1 MNDAYDLVV
10 LGGGSGGI
18 AAARRA
24 AQHGARVALIEPGKL
39 GGTCVNVGCV
49 PKKLMWHAAHIAET
63 LHDAAGYGFDI
74 GSVTHNW
81 HRLRERRDAYISRL
95 NGIYRDNL
103 ANDRVAL
110 VESRGRLTGAKE
122 IACGERRLR
131 AERILIATGG
141 RPVHPTCPGAELGID
156 SNGFFA
162 LDRCPQ
168 TVIVV
173 GGGYIALELCGVL
186 QALGAQ
192 VTLVLRGE
200 QVLTAFDAMLGE
212 ALQLALRAQGV
223 TVLTKTLVRAVE
235 ASAAGVRV
243 QLSDGGSRD
252 AETLLWA
259 IGRTANTENC
269 GLREAGIALD
279 PQGHVIVDAWQA
291 TNVPEVFA
299 VGDVTAHAQL
309 TPVAIAAG
317 RRLADRLFGSRPE
330 RRLDYE
336 NIPTVMFSHPPIGTV
351 GLTEKAARERFGDT
365 VKIYESRFKA
375 LYYGVLD
382 AKRESR
388 MKLVCVGAD
397 ERIVGIHVIGEGADE
412 LLQGFA
418 VALRMGATK
427 RDFDDT
433 VAIHPTSAEELVT
446 MR

>member
-1 MNDAYDLVV
+1 MNDAYDLIV

-63 LHDAAGYGFDI
+63 LHEAAGYGFDI

-81 HRLRERRDAYISRL
+81 HRLRERREAYITRL
-95 NGIYRDNL
+95 NGIYRENL
-103 ANDRVAL
+103 GKDGVTL
-110 VESRGRLTGAKE
+110 IDGYGRLLNPQRVECAGQRY
-122 IACGERRLR
+122 G
-131 AERILIATGG
+131 AERVLIATGG
-141 RPVHPTCPGAELGID
+141 RAVRPAAPGAELGID

-162 LDRCPQ
+162 LDRCPK
-168 TVIVV
+168 TVIVA
-173 GGGYIALELCGVL
+173 GSGYIAVELCGVL
-186 QALGAQ
+186 KALGAQ
-192 VTLVLRGE
+192 VTLVFRRERL
-200 QVLTAFDAMLGE
+200 LSSFDAMLGE
-212 ALQLALRAQGV
+212 AVQDALRVQGVVLRPNTYVRALMQTGEGVQAQLSDSDALRA
-223 TVLTKTLVRAVE
+223 
-235 ASAAGVRV
+235 
-243 QLSDGGSRD
+243 
-252 AETLLWA
+252 ETMLWA
-259 IGRTANTENC
+259 IGRTPNTGC
-269 GLREAGIALD
+269 GLRESGIALGAAGQVLVD
-279 PQGHVIVDAWQA
+279 PWQA
-291 TNVPEVFA
+291 TNVPNVFA
-299 VGDVTAHAQL
+299 VGDVTGHAEL

-317 RRLADRLFGSRPE
+317 RRLSDRLFGGQSE

-336 NIPTVMFSHPPIGTV
+336 NIPTVLFSHPPIGTV
-351 GLTEKAARERFGDT
+351 GLTEKAAREQYGDT

-382 AKRESR
+382 EKRESR